1 MFARTSSKAH
11 PSPHFCAI
19 SECAE
24 QWKPDLHGCS
34 ASLRHWSL
42 SVAARRGQ
50 LARPNAQK
58 AVPAAQMGES
68 ESGVEPWFQM
78 PYTAAALP
86 PALLEQW
93 ASAAPP
99 ADMHLPARNEFL
111 PSDFGLVA
119 EAARRGG
126 GGGGAAVAVG
136 SREQV
141 PPRPLQLR
149 KGL

>member
-1 MFARTSSKAH
+1 MQR
-11 PSPHFCAI
+11 
-19 SECAE
+19 
-24 QWKPDLHGCS
+24 KPPPLVAFTPRATGS
-34 ASLRHWSL
+34 AG
-42 SVAARRGQ
+42 AFD
-50 LARPNAQK
+50 AQK

-68 ESGVEPWFQM
+68 ESGIEPWFKM

-86 PALLEQW
+86 PAMLEQW

-119 EAARRGG
+119 KAFHRGGG

-141 PPRPLQLR
+141 PLGPLQLR
-149 KGL
+149 KGLLRLGAIVLARSHTAERRM